1 MRTTVAGSRGLG
13 SAGLAVATLVAV
25 WLAAFVTN
33 GLVDVVLLVLAVG
46 LMIVSYA
53 VRRSARDELLYR
65 NRDDR

>member
-1 MRTTVAGSRGLG
+1 MRTTVAGSRGLV
-13 SAGLAVATLVAV
+13 SVGLVVATLVAIS
-25 WLAAFVTN
+25 LAAFVTN

-53 VRRSARDELLYR
+53 VRRYARDELLYR